1 MQRVLAH
8 YSHSRKQ
15 MLWSAMEKK
24 ANSINSSLTYYKMV
38 AQNAMVSN
46 AEEGRASIHHSHTR
60 KWWFQMWSE
69 MQENVRH

>member
-1 MQRVLAH
+1 
-8 YSHSRKQ
+8 
-15 MLWSAMEKK
+15 MEKK